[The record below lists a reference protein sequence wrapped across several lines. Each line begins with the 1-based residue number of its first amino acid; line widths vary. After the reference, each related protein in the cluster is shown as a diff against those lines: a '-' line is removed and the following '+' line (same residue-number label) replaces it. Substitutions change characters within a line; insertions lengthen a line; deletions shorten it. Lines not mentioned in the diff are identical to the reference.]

1 MAGNTFESDSSSM
14 MSEDWELTDD
24 GASDISCLI
33 AGDPMTLCTPGL
45 CYICKE
51 RPLAPKQSI
60 CEVDLVRMR
69 QARINA
75 TQQGPVQLAAFK
87 ALVRIGGK
95 PLIHGLDMFDR
106 DCLQF
111 GRGKARPPMVKAEP
125 WTPKTPMVKVEPMV
139 KAEPFSPTR
148 SPKVRL
154 RLRKGIKSPHY
165 LAAFKIKLKKSGGR
179 LSSPPAICST
189 FLAPPSLPATPPP
202 AELTPRKWK
211 KITPKSVV
219 VTQDMLW
226 EANVELQQQVNDLNK
241 ELNDLNEELITS
253 QQEVLQLD
261 TTLMRCREAHEKT
274 VAEQVALMF
283 RDLEFD

>member
-1 MAGNTFESDSSSM
+1 MVKAEPWTPKTPMVKFEPF
-14 MSEDWELTDD
+14 T
-24 GASDISCLI
+24 
-33 AGDPMTLCTPGL
+33 
-45 CYICKE
+45 
-51 RPLAPKQSI
+51 
-60 CEVDLVRMR
+60 
-69 QARINA
+69 
-75 TQQGPVQLAAFK
+75 
-87 ALVRIGGK
+87 
-95 PLIHGLDMFDR
+95 
-106 DCLQF
+106 
-111 GRGKARPPMVKAEP
+111 PMVKAEP
-125 WTPKTPMVKVEPMV
+125 WTPKTPMVKVEPFTP
-139 KAEPFSPTR
+139 KNPWHRSPTR

-154 RLRKGIKSPHY
+154 RLRKVIKSPHY

-189 FLAPPSLPATPPP
+189 FLAPPSLPATPSP
-202 AELTPRKWK
+202 AELTPSCKQH
-211 KITPKSVV
+211 TPKSVK

-226 EANVELQQQVNDLNK
+226 EENCKLQQQVNDLNK

>member
-1 MAGNTFESDSSSM
+1 MVKAEPWTPKTPMVEFEPF
-14 MSEDWELTDD
+14 T
-24 GASDISCLI
+24 
-33 AGDPMTLCTPGL
+33 
-45 CYICKE
+45 
-51 RPLAPKQSI
+51 
-60 CEVDLVRMR
+60 
-69 QARINA
+69 
-75 TQQGPVQLAAFK
+75 
-87 ALVRIGGK
+87 
-95 PLIHGLDMFDR
+95 
-106 DCLQF
+106 
-111 GRGKARPPMVKAEP
+111 PMVKAEP
-125 WTPKTPMVKVEPMV
+125 WTPKTPMVKVEPFTP
-139 KAEPFSPTR
+139 KNPWHRSPTR

-189 FLAPPSLPATPPP
+189 FLGPPSLPATPSP

-226 EANVELQQQVNDLNK
+226 EENVKLQQQVNDLNK

-283 RDLEFD
+283 RDLEFGLGQCSDGQRPLSKLL